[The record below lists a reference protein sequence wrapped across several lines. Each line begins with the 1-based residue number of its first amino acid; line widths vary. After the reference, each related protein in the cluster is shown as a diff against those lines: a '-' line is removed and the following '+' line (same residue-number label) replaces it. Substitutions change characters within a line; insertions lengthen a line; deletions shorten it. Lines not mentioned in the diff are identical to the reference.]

1 MAIFKGKMTESS
13 ETIKLDLKDRRIIY
27 ELGKNGRFSFSRIA
41 KATGLSR
48 ENVAYR
54 IKRLEDIGFY
64 VGTTALIDP
73 TRFGWLKHAIYLQL
87 QHHTKEEEQK
97 LLDQFVSHS
106 DIICVTLCNGNYD
119 IGLLTVSK
127 CKESFYHLF
136 NEILTLCGNHLS
148 DYLVLDF
155 VKEDFLGI
163 KIMFDNEKL
172 PEEAK
177 MRPDH
182 IAFETE
188 FLEANP
194 ARKNVEI
201 DDIDR
206 KILNE
211 LALDGRIELVKLA
224 DKANVPV
231 ENARER
237 ISRLINERVIFRFM
251 ALGSSSLIGYSFYE
265 TFLRLKN
272 LTPEKEKE
280 LIRYFEKHPNI
291 LWYVKTIGRWSIL
304 LNVFVRNSVQY
315 KRVIDG
321 LRTTFPDI
329 ITDFNTIEV
338 LGQLKNITQIK

>member
-13 ETIKLDLKDRRIIY
+13 EEIKLDLKDRKIMY

-48 ENVAYR
+48 ENVTYR
-54 IKRLEDIGFY
+54 LKRLEDLGFY

-73 TRFGWLKHAIYLQL
+73 MRFGWLKHAIYLQL

-97 LLDQFVSHS
+97 LLDRFVSHQ
-106 DIICVTLCNGNYD
+106 DIIGVTLCGGNYD

-127 CKESFYHLF
+127 DKERFYYLF
-136 NEILTLCGNHLS
+136 NEIMTLCGDHLS

-163 KIMFDNEKL
+163 KIMFDNEKR
-172 PEEAK
+172 PEEVK

-182 IAFETE
+182 ISFENE
-188 FLEANP
+188 FLSVNP
-194 ARKNVEI
+194 NPKILEI
-201 DDIDR
+201 DEIDK
-206 KILNE
+206 KIMNE
-211 LALDGRIELVKLA
+211 LALDGRIELIKLA
-224 DKANVPV
+224 EKVNAPV
-231 ENARER
+231 ENVRER
-237 ISRLINERVIFRFM
+237 ISRLIKERAIFKFM

-280 LIRYFEKHPNI
+280 LIRHFERHPNI
-291 LWYVKTIGRWSIL
+291 LWYIKTIGRWSIL
-304 LNVFVRNSVQY
+304 LNVFVKNSVQY
-315 KRVIDG
+315 KRVMDD
-321 LRTTFPDI
+321 LRTTFPEI

-338 LGQLKNITQIK
+338 LGQLKHITLIK